1 MAWKSLLSQ
10 TIERMESEGWV
21 LVTRTDTEAILKATE
36 KQHRYDDWFS
46 FAISGIPLFGYSKR
60 TARKVGEFVLL
71 RVGVM
76 GRIVTWRLKE
86 PIDLPSNEWPP
97 PGAWPR

>member
-1 MAWKSLLSQ
+1 MAWKSLLTQ
-10 TIERMESEGWV
+10 TIERLVSEGWD
-21 LVTRTDTEAILKATE
+21 LVARTDTEAILRATDTA
-36 KQHRYDDWFS
+36 HRRNDWFS
-46 FAISGIPLFGYSKR
+46 FAMSGIPWFGYSKR

-76 GRIVTWRLKE
+76 GHIVSWRLKE

-97 PGAWPR
+97 PGSWPG